1 MGFVCVAGLH
11 RFYLGKVGSGIL
23 YLFTLGFF
31 FIGTFADLF
40 SIGTMVDVA
49 NTQKKLNQIVDMSV
63 ATAANNMAAS
73 SARQNN

>member
-1 MGFVCVAGLH
+1 
-11 RFYLGKVGSGIL
+11 
-23 YLFTLGFF
+23 
-31 FIGTFADLF
+31 
-40 SIGTMVDVA
+40 MVDVA